1 MRCSKCKNKLQ
12 KNAKF
17 CPVCGT
23 KVKKRRMKKFLIFFS
38 ILIVVISGIGIAGW
52 KMGALDSFLS
62 PDKESVMS
70 RTYKIKNSRQA
81 IAHAKKFGEAYGY
94 KNAFSELTEKD
105 ISVVDGDSYYRLQ
118 QNYKGIP
125 VYKRT
130 VVYATNEKN
139 EVTDITGNAEDV
151 DQTIDLTPTVT
162 QEQVEES
169 IRSYVK
175 EMLNTDDDDSL
186 AIDDLKNDD
195 LCIYNFTEDG
205 QTYLAYWIMINGY
218 EFVVDAKTG
227 RIFTVNSLVKTTL
240 GYMASDEKYENGFPI
255 EERKEGFN
263 LADGKIKGIG
273 DLRGKSSEK
282 NKNMENCFW
291 TVSSD
296 HIFGNEKKEK
306 NYEKAVRLYLNIRKI
321 KSYFKSICGF
331 DSEIYAYFNDR
342 FDWGKNAKGGT
353 LYTNLKGDDFIG
365 FISMGKV
372 TGVNNLS
379 VIGHEYGHVI
389 SNKMVEWFEQGNR
402 SVENRAISEGIS
414 DIYSE
419 IVTTWCYGKKNP
431 DWVYTADEINL
442 RRNLQNPHDTNNA
455 VSVSD
460 NEKDGIEEHGE
471 GYYYSTVISH
481 TAYLMWNGINGD
493 ETAKISLED
502 IVKLWYRAM
511 NLMHSDCDFVQC
523 REMVER
529 SALAMN
535 NLTKKQRECISEA
548 FNQVGIQKTEIGDQ
562 EGIYTNY
569 DVLVVNVT
577 GSKEDIYDTYMNA
590 AKEVTK
596 SGSWREILSAEAD
609 MEIKSEDE
617 KQKAKMKA
625 TLKSDANVEDYNE
638 QNLSTVKISGNAS
651 IRVGEQ
657 TTAWTAQYSDGV
669 AHYEF
674 TEPTVYSK
682 DAVIDPVYFK
692 FSSLTYDMILEASKS
707 ENKIYFTVDGNK
719 MSEFASEM
727 INLIDGIENLKY
739 GNCDVTVTIDDN
751 TKQIENVNMIFHAS
765 MKYQGY
771 NAEADYNVE
780 YGFEAPK
787 IVRKEISGELVDAYA
802 PIFLEYQQAINTY
815 DESNTA
821 QFSNEFP
828 DVREILVKSN
838 KYNGTEIWYGFYDI
852 DGNGMEELLLAT
864 EDAQAIGGYRIA
876 DVFTYDMTGVQI
888 KNIGKDIISS
898 EDIATGQYN
907 SVIYDTGIFRIN
919 KSDSEEFY
927 NISADES
934 YMELVKRYN
943 RLENSSGE
951 IYYFDDSEMLS
962 YDKFMQHVLE
972 RKGDIA
978 EIEWLKLSEVTVL

>member
-125 VYKRT
+125 V
-130 VVYATNEKN
+130 
-139 EVTDITGNAEDV
+139 
-151 DQTIDLTPTVT
+151 
-162 QEQVEES
+162 
-169 IRSYVK
+169 
-175 EMLNTDDDDSL
+175 
-186 AIDDLKNDD
+186 
-195 LCIYNFTEDG
+195 
-205 QTYLAYWIMINGY
+205 
-218 EFVVDAKTG
+218 
-227 RIFTVNSLVKTTL
+227 
-240 GYMASDEKYENGFPI
+240 
-255 EERKEGFN
+255 
-263 LADGKIKGIG
+263 
-273 DLRGKSSEK
+273 
-282 NKNMENCFW
+282 
-291 TVSSD
+291 
-296 HIFGNEKKEK
+296 
-306 NYEKAVRLYLNIRKI
+306 
-321 KSYFKSICGF
+321 
-331 DSEIYAYFNDR
+331 
-342 FDWGKNAKGGT
+342 
-353 LYTNLKGDDFIG
+353 
-365 FISMGKV
+365 
-372 TGVNNLS
+372 
-379 VIGHEYGHVI
+379 
-389 SNKMVEWFEQGNR
+389 
-402 SVENRAISEGIS
+402 
-414 DIYSE
+414 
-419 IVTTWCYGKKNP
+419 
-431 DWVYTADEINL
+431 
-442 RRNLQNPHDTNNA
+442 
-455 VSVSD
+455 
-460 NEKDGIEEHGE
+460 
-471 GYYYSTVISH
+471 
-481 TAYLMWNGINGD
+481 
-493 ETAKISLED
+493 
-502 IVKLWYRAM
+502 
-511 NLMHSDCDFVQC
+511 
-523 REMVER
+523 
-529 SALAMN
+529 
-535 NLTKKQRECISEA
+535 
-548 FNQVGIQKTEIGDQ
+548 
-562 EGIYTNY
+562 
-569 DVLVVNVT
+569 
-577 GSKEDIYDTYMNA
+577 
-590 AKEVTK
+590 
-596 SGSWREILSAEAD
+596 
-609 MEIKSEDE
+609 
-617 KQKAKMKA
+617 
-625 TLKSDANVEDYNE
+625 
-638 QNLSTVKISGNAS
+638 
-651 IRVGEQ
+651 
-657 TTAWTAQYSDGV
+657 
-669 AHYEF
+669 
-674 TEPTVYSK
+674 
-682 DAVIDPVYFK
+682 
-692 FSSLTYDMILEASKS
+692 
-707 ENKIYFTVDGNK
+707 
-719 MSEFASEM
+719 
-727 INLIDGIENLKY
+727 
-739 GNCDVTVTIDDN
+739 
-751 TKQIENVNMIFHAS
+751 
-765 MKYQGY
+765 Y